1 MHIVAPMADNIG
13 LKIGRPS
20 VTILWTSAKPYIIP
34 VFEPERVKFLCCLM
48 KIFLLYA
55 RFLRTSYAALF
66 SVWIR

>member
-13 LKIGRPS
+13 LKMGRPS
-20 VTILWTSAKPYIIP
+20 VTIFWTSAKPYIIP
-34 VFEPERVKFLCCLM
+34 GFEPERVKSLYCLM
-48 KIFLLYA
+48 KIFLLYV